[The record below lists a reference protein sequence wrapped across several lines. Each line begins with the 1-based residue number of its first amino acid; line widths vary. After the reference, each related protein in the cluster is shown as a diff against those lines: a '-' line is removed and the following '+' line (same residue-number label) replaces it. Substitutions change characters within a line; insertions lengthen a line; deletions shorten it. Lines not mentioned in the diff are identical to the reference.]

1 LAEAA
6 VPPPGAE
13 PRYESDFSFRKIK
26 LATIITLAN
35 MFATSLLPFGA
46 ITLVNLPVTQEFGW
60 SQTEYSWAMTAL
72 MWCGAVTLPFY
83 GRFMDRVGVRLP
95 IMFGTV
101 GVALATMAI
110 GFVDALWQ
118 FYLCFALLGVFGSTA
133 IGYTKIVSALFTQHR
148 GKAMA
153 LLGIESTLAGAG
165 IPPLLNWLI
174 TDFGWREMFII
185 CGCIVL
191 ALLPVIY
198 LVMDEPGEIGSDR
211 RLFKPRTAEKKPD
224 PSAALE
230 GLTERQIMRDRVFWL
245 IVIATIIGTA
255 PRTGMMP
262 FLVPMLGEKGFT
274 QTDAVTYMSITTL
287 IAPIGTLAGG
297 WAADRFNTS
306 RVAIPFKLV
315 SFLGLLFFA
324 MVTASFG
331 GWLLLGLAVGLGG
344 FAFGTARPIGTYMH
358 VRFFGLKAFGFYH
371 GFENM
376 FLAFA
381 MGAAPPVVAWLHDSS
396 GSYLSGYVVML
407 VSLAIGTVLY
417 WILGPYRYA
426 ANIGAVPLPAA
437 GEAEGAGEEAGPLGA
452 GPRPAPAAG

>member
-1 LAEAA
+1 MADAALAPAD
-6 VPPPGAE
+6 AE
-13 PRYESDFSFRKIK
+13 RRYESDFSFRKIK

-46 ITLVNLPVTQEFGW
+46 ITLVNVPVTQEFGW
-60 SQTEYSWAMTAL
+60 SQTDYSWAMTAL

-101 GVALATMAI
+101 GVALSTIAI
-110 GFVDALWQ
+110 GFVDGALWQ

-174 TDFGWREMFII
+174 TDFGWREMFVI

-198 LVMDEPGEIGSDR
+198 FVMDEPGEIGSDR
-211 RLFKPRTAEKKPD
+211 RLFKPKSEKRAD
-224 PSAALE
+224 PSQMLE

-262 FLVPMLGEKGFT
+262 FLVPMLGEKGFS
-274 QTDAVTYMSITTL
+274 QTDTVTYMSITTL
-287 IAPIGTLAGG
+287 IAPVGTLVGG
-297 WAADRFNTS
+297 WAADRFDTS
-306 RVAIPFKLV
+306 RVAIPFQLI
-315 SFLGLLFFA
+315 SLLGLFCFTV
-324 MVTASFG
+324 VTAAFG
-331 GWLLLGLAVGLGG
+331 GWYLLGLAVGLGG
-344 FAFGTARPIGTYMH
+344 FVFGTARPIGTYMH

-381 MGAAPPVVAWLHDSS
+381 MGAAPPVIAWMHDSS
-396 GSYLSGYVVML
+396 GSYLSGYVFML
-407 VSLAIGTVLY
+407 VSLAIGTILY
-417 WILGPYRYA
+417 WVLGPYRYA
-426 ANIGAVPLPAA
+426 ANIGAVPLPAEGDGKDA
-437 GEAEGAGEEAGPLGA
+437 RAADPLPEGA
-452 GPRPAPAAG
+452 RPAPAAG

>member
-1 LAEAA
+1 MTGAA
-6 VPPPGAE
+6 TAAGAE

-46 ITLVNLPVTQEFGW
+46 ITLVNVPMTQEFGW

-83 GRFMDRVGVRLP
+83 GKFMDKVGVRLP
-95 IMFGTV
+95 IFFGTIGV
-101 GVALATMAI
+101 GLATIAL
-110 GFVDALWQ
+110 GFIDGTLWQ
-118 FYLCFALLGVFGSTA
+118 FYLCFAMLGIFGSTA

-153 LLGIESTLAGAG
+153 LLGVESTLAGAG

-191 ALLPVIY
+191 LLLPVIY
-198 LVMDEPGEIGSDR
+198 FTVDEPGEIGSDR
-211 RLFKPRTAEKKPD
+211 KLIRPKAEVKED
-224 PSAALE
+224 RSAKLE
-230 GLTERQIMRDRVFWL
+230 GLTDKQILRDRVFWL

-262 FLVPMLGEKGFT
+262 FLVPMLNEKGFS
-274 QTDAVTYMSITTL
+274 QGDAVTYMSITTL
-287 IAPIGTLAGG
+287 IAPLGTLVGG
-297 WAADRFNTS
+297 WAVDRFNTS
-306 RVAIPFKLV
+306 RVAIPFKFI
-315 SFLGLLFFA
+315 SFLGLFLFA

-331 GWLLLGLAVGLGG
+331 GWYLLAMAVGLGG
-344 FAFGTARPIGTYMH
+344 FAFGTARPIGTYLH

-376 FLAFA
+376 FLAFS
-381 MGAAPPVVAWLHDSS
+381 MGCAPPLVAWLHDSS
-396 GSYLSGYVVML
+396 GSYMSGYVIML
-407 VSLAIGTVLY
+407 VCLALGTILY

-426 ANIGAVPLPAA
+426 SNIGAVPLPD
-437 GEAEGAGEEAGPLGA
+437 EAESRKDGAPASAPGLA
-452 GPRPAPAAG
+452 APAAG

>member
-1 LAEAA
+1 MAEAA
-6 VPPPGAE
+6 VGAPGAE

-26 LATIITLAN
+26 LATIITMAN

-46 ITLVNLPVTQEFGW
+46 ITLVNVPMTQEFGW
-60 SQTEYSWAMTAL
+60 SQTQYSWAMTAL

-83 GRFMDRVGVRLP
+83 GRFMDKMGVRLP
-95 IMFGTV
+95 ILFGTV

-110 GFVDALWQ
+110 GFIDGALWQ
-118 FYLCFALLGVFGSTA
+118 FYLCFALLGIFGSTA

-174 TDFGWREMFII
+174 SDFGWREMFII

-191 ALLPVIY
+191 ALIPLIY
-198 LVMDEPGEIGSDR
+198 FTMDEPGEIRSDR
-211 RLFKPRTAEKKPD
+211 RLFKPRAEVPVD
-224 PSAALE
+224 RAATLE
-230 GLTERQIMRDRVFWL
+230 GLTEKQIVRDRIFWL

-255 PRTGMMP
+255 PRMGMMP
-262 FLVPMLGEKGFT
+262 FLVPMLNEKGFT
-274 QTDAVTYMSITTL
+274 QADAVTYMSITTL
-287 IAPIGTLAGG
+287 IAPFGTLIGG
-297 WAADRFNTS
+297 WAVDRFNNS
-306 RVAIPFKLV
+306 RVAVPFQLV
-315 SFLGLLFFA
+315 SLLGLFLFTL
-324 MVTASFG
+324 VTASFG
-331 GWLLLGLAVGLGG
+331 GWYVLGIAVGLGG
-344 FAFGTARPIGTYMH
+344 FAFGTARPIGTYLH

-381 MGAAPPVVAWLHDSS
+381 MGASPPVVAWLFESS
-396 GSYLSGYVVML
+396 GSYTSSYIIML

-417 WILGPYRYA
+417 WLLGPYRYA
-426 ANIGAVPLPAA
+426 ANIGAVALP
-437 GEAEGAGEEAGPLGA
+437 AEGAEAEPVAAPLAHG
-452 GPRPAPAAG
+452 GQPAPAAG